1 MKNKTYKLKRSIKAC
16 FLSLL
21 GTLRSNDADGNQKV
35 KKGIGFVSKKINLHV
50 HHAFFTFLCPFLHDY
65 DVKMSNFAFYGVR
78 KQATA
83 KLYFSF

>member
-35 KKGIGFVSKKINLHV
+35 KKGIGFVRKKINLHV
-50 HHAFFTFLCPFLHDY
+50 HHAFLYISLP
-65 DVKMSNFAFYGVR
+65 VFARLRRENV
-78 KQATA
+78 
-83 KLYFSF
+83 